1 MTSPAGRQEILLKT
15 CGATS
20 AADMDVLAAAGADL
34 VGLWHGI
41 PGGPA
46 ELDVDTLVE
55 LAAAARATG
64 VLEPVLVTF
73 LSDVDRLGDV
83 LARSGIDWVQLH
95 AYQSPLVVKGLR
107 QKGHSGLKVVKVL
120 HVDDG
125 GCVERRLVPAY
136 ERAGTDV
143 FLLDRVGDNGQ
154 VGSTG
159 QQLRESAVADL
170 VPSLTLPFLLAGG
183 ISADNRADYP
193 WLATHP
199 GYLGIDV
206 DTAAR
211 DHSGRFSGSNVAA
224 IALEWSTARSREV
237 VG

>member
-1 MTSPAGRQEILLKT
+1 MTSPAGREETLLKT

-20 AADMDVLAAAGADL
+20 VADVELLAAAGADL
-34 VGLWHGI
+34 VGLWHGV

-46 ELDVDTLVE
+46 ELDLDTLVE

-73 LSDVDRLGDV
+73 LSDVDRLSDV
-83 LARSGIDWVQLH
+83 LVRAGITWVQLH

-107 QKGHSGLKVVKVL
+107 KKGYSGLKIVKVL
-120 HVDDG
+120 HVSDG
-125 GCVERRLVPAY
+125 DCVERRLVPAY

-159 QQLRESAVADL
+159 QQLLESAVADL
-170 VPSLTLPFLLAGG
+170 LPSLTLPFLLAGG
-183 ISADNRADYP
+183 INAENRADYP
-193 WLATHP
+193 LLTSYP

-211 DHSGRFSGSNVAA
+211 DHSGRFSGGNVAA
-224 IALEWSTARSREV
+224 IAVEWRTARSREV

>member
-1 MTSPAGRQEILLKT
+1 MSAPAGRDQNLLKT

-20 AADMDVLAAAGADL
+20 VADIELLAAAGADL
-34 VGLWHGI
+34 VGLWHGV

-46 ELDVDTLVE
+46 ELELDRLAE
-55 LAAAARATG
+55 LADAARATG
-64 VLEPVLVTF
+64 VLQPVLVTF
-73 LSDVDRLGDV
+73 LSDVDRLRDV
-83 LARSGIDWVQLH
+83 LARTRIDWVQLH

-107 QKGHSGLKVVKVL
+107 AKGHSGLKVVKVL
-120 HVDDG
+120 HVADG
-125 GCVERRLVPAY
+125 DCVERRLIPAY
-136 ERAGTDV
+136 ERAGTDI
-143 FLLDRVGDNGQ
+143 FLLDRVGHGGQ

-159 QQLRESAVADL
+159 QQLSESAVADL

-183 ISADNRADYP
+183 INADNRGDYP
-193 WLATHP
+193 WLASHP

-211 DHSGRFSGSNVAA
+211 DHSGQFAESNVAA
-224 IALEWSTARSREV
+224 IALEWSTARAREV